1 MSSYT
6 RCCRSF
12 SIAGLVLFSVF
23 FAEMSSA
30 QTTQTEFV
38 PQWAKSAVWYQIF
51 PERFRN
57 GDSSNDPKVADIAG
71 ADPMDPPKQWRVHPW
86 GSDWYQ
92 LQDYEKANAEP
103 ELWKHMQRRRYGGD
117 IQGIIDKL
125 DYLQDLGINA
135 IYLNPVF
142 DAPSNHKYD
151 GASYHHIDPNFGPDP
166 KGDRLLM
173 SKEDPGDPK
182 TWVWTKADELAL
194 KLIDEAHTRGIR
206 IIFDGVFNHMGFN
219 SFALQDVRCNK
230 MKSAYLSWFT
240 IKNFDDSAAGIQ
252 FDYEGWWGNKS
263 LPELRE
269 DASGI
274 VAGPK
279 AYIFAATERWMN
291 PKGKGTQ
298 HGIDGWRLDVAY
310 MVAHPFWKDWRR
322 HVKAINPEAYLTAEI
337 VNTPDVV
344 KPYLQGDEFDGEMQY
359 NFAFTAAEFL
369 FNDGKYRIGAKAFD
383 KKLAELRTLYP
394 PGVAYVNQNLFGSH
408 DTNRIGSYIVNR
420 GLGNFRDWGKWFG
433 MSQPT
438 NNPAF
443 QVRKPNAYELQL
455 QKLFVIFQM
464 TYVGAPMV
472 YYGDEV
478 GMWGANDPDDRK
490 PMLWPDINYADERAL
505 PNGSLRA
512 LDKADKVEINVD
524 LRAHYQKLIS
534 IRNSHKALQTGT
546 YKTLL
551 ADDAK
556 NVFAFQRQL
565 GDETIWVIL
574 NNSDL
579 EQRVS
584 LPSGEFHVFVDKLH
598 GGSKAAVENRL
609 EVILPARQA
618 TIFDAGMVEVHGGT
632 LKK

>member
-1 MSSYT
+1 M
-6 RCCRSF
+6 RAIKRLL
-12 SIAGLVLFSVF
+12 IIVL
-23 FAEMSSA
+23 ATAACDLSA
-30 QTTQTEFV
+30 QPAAEFV

-51 PERFRN
+51 PDRFRN
-57 GDSSNDPKVADIAG
+57 GDPGNDPTVADIAG

-92 LQDYEKANAEP
+92 LQDYEKANGEP

-117 IQGIIDKL
+117 LQGIIDKL

-142 DAPSNHKYD
+142 DSPSHHKYD

-166 KGDRLLM
+166 EGDRALM
-173 SKEDPGDPK
+173 AKENPGDPK

-194 KLIDEAHTRGIR
+194 KLIAEAHKRGIR

-219 SFALQDVRCNK
+219 SFALQDVRRNK
-230 MKSAYLSWFT
+230 MKSPYLSWFT
-240 IKNFDDSAAGIQ
+240 IKNFDDPASGIT

-269 DASGI
+269 DANGI
-274 VAGPK
+274 VPGPK
-279 AYIFAATERWMN
+279 AYIYAATERWMN

-337 VNTPDVV
+337 VNTPEVV
-344 KPYLQGDEFDGEMQY
+344 KPYLQGDEFDAEMHY

-369 FNDGKYRIGAKAFD
+369 FNEGKYRINAREFD
-383 KKLAELRTLYP
+383 RKLAELRTMYP

-420 GLGNFRDWGKWFG
+420 TLGNFRDWGKWFQ
-433 MSQPT
+433 MSQPI
-438 NNPAF
+438 NNPEF
-443 QVRKPNAYELQL
+443 NVRKPNASELQL
-455 QKLFVIFQM
+455 QKLFVVLQM

-478 GMWGANDPDDRK
+478 GMWGGNDPDDRK
-490 PMLWPDINYADERAL
+490 PMIWPDIVYEKERAL
-505 PNGSLRA
+505 PRQNLRPESE
-512 LDKADKVEINVD
+512 ADTVAQNPE
-524 LRAHYQKLIS
+524 LHAFYRKLIG
-534 IRNSHKALQTGT
+534 IRNAHPALSIGS
-546 YKTLL
+546 YRTLL
-551 ADDAK
+551 ADNGDE
-556 NVFAFQRQL
+556 VFAYERQS
-565 GDETIWVIL
+565 GGETLWVIL
-574 NNSDL
+574 NNSASERSVRLPRSGFDEFEDL
-579 EQRVS
+579 LNGRTYAGQRSEV
-584 LPSGEFHVFVDKLH
+584 EFTVPAKQ
-598 GGSKAAVENRL
+598 AAVLRANRIP
-609 EVILPARQA
+609 VN
-618 TIFDAGMVEVHGGT
+618 GGPV
-632 LKK
+632 KK